1 MGIKDI
7 LQKQDKEAADAVM
20 DTGHYRREAGV
31 RHIKDIVK
39 NPLNRLR
46 IEFSEKFLGA
56 KSKEDISEEY
66 VRDLQNR
73 LEPMFQDS
81 EDKKAVFA
89 SHRENFEHFLQTGDL
104 KTPLNLKDEE
114 SQFFWGTALALYAVR
129 PEMQEK
135 WDRRNQ
141 ADRISHSTIWRRIA
155 SSSYMQQELQRHAHI
170 VESAVE
176 IRIPGWYGAKTATRI
191 SAIVLFPNKIL
202 SLTTCYGRLLPVLM
216 RLQRL

>member
-73 LEPMFQDS
+73 LEEIWLS
-81 EDKKAVFA
+81 AKEI
-89 SHRENFEHFLQTGDL
+89 
-104 KTPLNLKDEE
+104 
-114 SQFFWGTALALYAVR
+114 LARLA
-129 PEMQEK
+129 
-135 WDRRNQ
+135 
-141 ADRISHSTIWRRIA
+141 
-155 SSSYMQQELQRHAHI
+155 
-170 VESAVE
+170 
-176 IRIPGWYGAKTATRI
+176 
-191 SAIVLFPNKIL
+191 AI
-202 SLTTCYGRLLPVLM
+202 
-216 RLQRL
+216 Q

>member
-1 MGIKDI
+1 MGIKEI

-89 SHRENFEHFLQTGDL
+89 SHRENFEHFLQYFL
-104 KTPLNLKDEE
+104 HLLLYYL
-114 SQFFWGTALALYAVR
+114 FFSYLCLCLA
-129 PEMQEK
+129 
-135 WDRRNQ
+135 
-141 ADRISHSTIWRRIA
+141 
-155 SSSYMQQELQRHAHI
+155 
-170 VESAVE
+170 
-176 IRIPGWYGAKTATRI
+176 
-191 SAIVLFPNKIL
+191 
-202 SLTTCYGRLLPVLM
+202 
-216 RLQRL
+216 

>member
-7 LQKQDKEAADAVM
+7 LQEQDKEAADAVM

-104 KTPLNLKDEE
+104 KN
-114 SQFFWGTALALYAVR
+114 AVE
-129 PEMQEK
+129 PE
-135 WDRRNQ
+135 R
-141 ADRISHSTIWRRIA
+141 RRIA
-155 SSSYMQQELQRHAHI
+155 VFLGNGFGVICRPS
-170 VESAVE
+170 
-176 IRIPGWYGAKTATRI
+176 
-191 SAIVLFPNKIL
+191 
-202 SLTTCYGRLLPVLM
+202 
-216 RLQRL
+216 

>member
-31 RHIKDIVK
+31 SHIKAIVK

-46 IEFSEKFLGA
+46 IEFSEKFLGT

-135 WDRRNQ
+135 WDPV
-141 ADRISHSTIWRRIA
+141 
-155 SSSYMQQELQRHAHI
+155 SYTHLDVYKRQLI
-170 VESAVE
+170 VRLVPMAPPLKPDS
-176 IRIPGWYGAKTATRI
+176 
-191 SAIVLFPNKIL
+191 L
-202 SLTTCYGRLLPVLM
+202 LTTFEFLLVVLE
-216 RLQRL
+216 